1 MVSSRFDLILFNR
14 STFCID
20 EFFKQCIKGQINRFE
35 FLLQGYSL
43 RALIMT
49 SVSLCFF
56 SVFSQCLFADYML
69 GLLTYQYWLDEEIY
83 IPHRD
88 LYLKWYTVL
97 EI

>member
-20 EFFKQCIKGQINRFE
+20 EIFKQCIKGQINRFE
-35 FLLQGYSL
+35 FLLQDYSL
-43 RALIMT
+43 RSMT

-56 SVFSQCLFADYML
+56 SVFSQSLLANYML
-69 GLLTYQYWLDEEIY
+69 SLLTYQYWSNEEIY

-88 LYLKWYTVL
+88 LYLNIVFCVRNLK
-97 EI
+97 